1 MQQAPPEQTA
11 TGQQAATTTTGLAAY
26 FTQPLSEPEP
36 MPQSIWSHNGQG
48 DTNLQTIQVLIAEK
62 AQLNT
67 ELTKSRHVGRER
79 ELELEELRT
88 EHGQTSQRL
97 EQLQQR
103 YQEQQRSTEQQR
115 DQIAELQHKLTQST
129 AQTNDQ
135 QMHLGELEAQVK
147 QLNVRK
153 EELQQQHATKCNE
166 LDMAQLRLRQLSDES
181 NVNAD
186 NRIETLTQTQYM
198 YEQQI
203 RDLQQMVS
211 QLTQDKEQAAIQ
223 YQNYV
228 ANLNERNSELGEE
241 CTQLRERERQLVEH
255 VSGLERE
262 IQKNLTL
269 QAQYKEAASQ
279 QAQQKQV
286 PPEVS

>member
-1 MQQAPPEQTA
+1 MII
-11 TGQQAATTTTGLAAY
+11 
-26 FTQPLSEPEP
+26 
-36 MPQSIWSHNGQG
+36 SIIIIS
-48 DTNLQTIQVLIAEK
+48 II
-62 AQLNT
+62 
-67 ELTKSRHVGRER
+67 
-79 ELELEELRT
+79 
-88 EHGQTSQRL
+88 TSMSM
-97 EQLQQR
+97 
-103 YQEQQRSTEQQR
+103 EQQRSTEQQR
-115 DQIAELQHKLTQST
+115 NQIAELQHKLTQST
-129 AQTNDQ
+129 AQTEDQ
-135 QMHLGELEAQVK
+135 QTHLGELEAQLK
-147 QLNVRK
+147 QLNARQD
-153 EELQQQHATKCNE
+153 ELQQQHATKCNE

-241 CTQLRERERQLVEH
+241 CSQLKERERQLVEH

-279 QAQQKQV
+279 QAQQTQE
-286 PPEVS
+286 PPEVSNPESLTGIYILIYKLFPL